1 MVSAGPFA
9 LFDDGSIASNRS
21 AGGTDLSACADFAAT
36 TSPGSSGG
44 SSRLYTGFVREHVCH
59 DAAQLDGFDAAVA
72 ADLAAGLHAV
82 VLADYEWGT
91 ALNGVSGVL
100 RRVAG
105 LPGEPPQMLGEPRQV
120 PGALEESL
128 PALRCMMFD
137 TLTRPT
143 RGEVDDWLAAHDNRQ
158 TEPSCAGVLDLEP
171 SVERAEFDRSLSE
184 IAEALRAGD
193 AYQINYTFRLNFTA
207 YGEPLALYRR
217 LRARQPV
224 RYGALIALPEQ
235 RWILSCSPE
244 LFVAFDGVSA
254 ELTARP
260 MKGTAARLSDPQAD
274 REAAS
279 GLAQDAKNRAEN
291 LMIVDLLRNDL
302 GRIAETGS
310 VKTPALFSIEGHPS
324 VWQMTSTVTAQLKA
338 GTSFANVM
346 RALFPCGSITGAPKH
361 RAMQIIA
368 SLESTPRG
376 LYTGAIGWLD
386 APCPGTRN
394 ACGDFCLSVAI
405 RTLCLQAPH
414 AHDMRAGR
422 IGIGAGIVLDSRC
435 DDEYE
440 ECYLKARFLTGLD
453 PGLTLFETIRAS
465 RSEGAPYLD
474 RHVARL
480 ANSARRLGFPCDPA
494 TLRAEVLSH
503 IAELPAQLPPQLLN
517 ETEYRLRLVLAHD
530 GRASITHAPLRPLPP
545 GPVKIWLAQDLGFAA
560 TDPSDVLLGFK
571 SSRRAEYDKA
581 WQQAEALGGFDA
593 IFVNTRG
600 ELTEGG
606 RSNLFVKLAGRWW
619 TPPLA
624 SGVLP
629 GVMRSVLLEDPQW
642 AATERVLW
650 PADLDAAEALVVSNA
665 LRAAVPAQLHRTS
678 TPPNKIAT

>member
-9 LFDDGSIASNRS
+9 LFDDGSIVPNRS
-21 AGGTDLSACADFAAT
+21 AGGAGISAAT
-36 TSPGSSGG
+36 ELAVTSTPGSPGG

-59 DAAQLDGFDAAVA
+59 DAAQLDAFDAAVA

-91 ALNGVSGVL
+91 ALNGVLGGSGGSGIP

-105 LPGEPPQMLGEPRQV
+105 LPGEPQQLS
-120 PGALEESL
+120 GAPDASP
-128 PALRCMMFD
+128 PALRCLMFD
-137 TLTRPT
+137 TLARPT
-143 RGEVDDWLAAHDNRQ
+143 RGEVDDWLVAHDNRQ
-158 TEPSCAGVLDLEP
+158 PEPSCAGVLDLEP
-171 SVERAEFDRSLSE
+171 SVERAEFDRSMSE
-184 IAEALRAGD
+184 IGEALRAGD
-193 AYQINYTFRLNFTA
+193 AYQINYTFRLDFTA
-207 YGEPLALYRR
+207 YGEPVALYRR

-244 LFVAFDGVSA
+244 LFVAFDGASA

-274 REAAS
+274 QEAAS

-324 VWQMTSTVTAQLKA
+324 VWQMTSTVTARLKG

-386 APCPGTRN
+386 APRPGTRN

-414 AHDMRAGR
+414 AHDMRTGR
-422 IGIGAGIVLDSRC
+422 LGIGAGIVLDSRC

-465 RSEGAPYLD
+465 RRQGAPYLD
-474 RHVARL
+474 RHLARL
-480 ANSARRLGFPCDPA
+480 ANGARRLGFACEPA
-494 TLRAEVLSH
+494 ALRAAVLSH
-503 IAELPAQLPPQLLN
+503 IAELPAELSADLSAELAADV
-517 ETEYRLRLVLAHD
+517 EYRLRLVLAHD
-530 GRASITHAPLRPLPP
+530 GRASITHALLQPLPP
-545 GPVKIWLAQDLGFAA
+545 GPVKIWLARDLGFAA
-560 TDPSDVLLGFK
+560 TEASDALLRFK
-571 SSRRAEYDKA
+571 SSRRADYDRA

-606 RSNLFVKLAGRWW
+606 RSNLFVKLEGRWW

-629 GVMRSVLLEDPQW
+629 GVMRAVLLEDPLW
-642 AATERVLW
+642 AATERVLL
-650 PADLDAAEALVVSNA
+650 PADLAAAQALVVSNA
-665 LRAAVPAQLHRTS
+665 LRAAVPAQWMR
-678 TPPNKIAT
+678 K

>member
-21 AGGTDLSACADFAAT
+21 AGGAGISAAT
-36 TSPGSSGG
+36 ELAVTSTPGSSGG

-59 DAAQLDGFDAAVA
+59 DAAQLDAFDAAVA
-72 ADLAAGLHAV
+72 ADLAAGLYAV

-91 ALNGVSGVL
+91 ALNGVLGGSGGSGGSGIP

-105 LPGEPPQMLGEPRQV
+105 LPGEPQPLS
-120 PGALEESL
+120 GASDAPP
-128 PALRCMMFD
+128 PALRCLMFD
-137 TLTRPT
+137 MLARPT
-143 RGEVDDWLAAHDNRQ
+143 RGEVDDWLVAHDNRQ

-171 SVERAEFDRSLSE
+171 SVERAEFDRSMSE
-184 IAEALRAGD
+184 IGEALRAGD
-193 AYQINYTFRLNFTA
+193 AYQINYTFRLDFTA

-260 MKGTAARLSDPQAD
+260 MKGTAARLSNPQAD
-274 REAAS
+274 QEAAS

-324 VWQMTSTVTAQLKA
+324 VWQMTSTVTARLKG

-386 APCPGTRN
+386 APRPGTRN

-414 AHDMRAGR
+414 AHDMRTGR
-422 IGIGAGIVLDSRC
+422 LGIGAGIVLDSRC

-465 RSEGAPYLD
+465 RRQGAPYLD
-474 RHVARL
+474 RHLARL
-480 ANSARRLGFPCDPA
+480 ANGARRLGFACEPA
-494 TLRAEVLSH
+494 ALRAAVLSH
-503 IAELPAQLPPQLLN
+503 IAELPAELSADLSAELAADV
-517 ETEYRLRLVLAHD
+517 EYRLRLVLAHD
-530 GRASITHAPLRPLPP
+530 GRASITHALLQPLPP
-545 GPVKIWLAQDLGFAA
+545 GPVKIWLARDLGFAA
-560 TDPSDVLLGFK
+560 TEASDALLRFK
-571 SSRRAEYDKA
+571 SSRRADYDRA

-606 RSNLFVKLAGRWW
+606 RSNLFVKLEGRWW

-629 GVMRSVLLEDPQW
+629 GVMRAVLLEDPLW
-642 AATERVLW
+642 AATERVLL
-650 PADLDAAEALVVSNA
+650 PADLAAAQALVVSNA
-665 LRAAVPAQLHRTS
+665 LRAAVPAQWMR
-678 TPPNKIAT
+678 K

>member
-21 AGGTDLSACADFAAT
+21 AGGADVSAPTDFVASS
-36 TSPGSSGG
+36 SPGSSGG
-44 SSRLYTGFVREHVCH
+44 SSRLYTGFVRERVCH
-59 DAAQLDGFDAAVA
+59 DAAQLDAFDVAVA

-91 ALNGVSGVL
+91 ALNGVPAVSAASAVS

-105 LPGEPPQMLGEPRQV
+105 SSGEPQHVPGEPQQV
-120 PGALEESL
+120 SRALDQPL
-128 PALRCMMFD
+128 PALRCLMFD
-137 TLTRPT
+137 TLARPT
-143 RGEVDDWLAAHDNRQ
+143 RGEVDEWLAAHDNRQ

-184 IAEALRAGD
+184 IGEALRAGD
-193 AYQINYTFRLNFTA
+193 AYQINYTFRLDFTA

-244 LFVAFDGVSA
+244 LFVAFDSA
-254 ELTARP
+254 ATELTARP

-324 VWQMTSTVTAQLKA
+324 VWQMTSTVTARLKA

-386 APCPGTRN
+386 APLPGAGN

-414 AHDMRAGR
+414 ADEMRAGR
-422 IGIGAGIVLDSRC
+422 IGIGAGIVLDSQC

-453 PGLTLFETIRAS
+453 PGLTLFETILAS
-465 RSEGAPYLD
+465 RRQRVPYLD
-474 RHVARL
+474 RHLARL
-480 ANSARRLGFPCDPA
+480 ANGARRLGFACEPA
-494 TLRAEVLSH
+494 ALRAAVLTQ
-503 IAELPAQLPPQLLN
+503 IGELPD
-517 ETEYRLRLVLAHD
+517 EGEYRLRLVLAHD
-530 GRASITHAPLRPLPP
+530 GQASVTHAPLRPLPP
-545 GPVKIWLAQDLGFAA
+545 GPVKILLAQDLGFAA
-560 TDPSDVLLGFK
+560 TDATDALLGFK
-571 SSRRAEYDKA
+571 SSRRADYDKA

-629 GVMRSVLLEDPQW
+629 GVMRAVLLEDPQW
-642 AATERVLW
+642 AATERVLL
-650 PADLDAAEALVVSNA
+650 PKDLDAAEALVVSNA
-665 LRAAVPAQLHRTS
+665 LRAAVPAQLIRNL
-678 TPPNKIAT
+678 P